1 MQTYTSS
8 TKLNGK
14 TIAIV
19 AANGFNEAQM
29 AEVQRTILSQAG
41 VTKVISLET
50 GLISGV
56 NVNGWGLNFPVDL
69 AFGDVLSSDFDGVIV
84 IDGDAS
90 LEKLTESA
98 HVKRILN
105 GAVDASIPVMLA
117 GGAST
122 LASILDTDVTVA
134 GEGEDMSVTG
144 VVYTGTLDGETNTVL
159 TQFVDV
165 LSGEGVELK
174 QAA

>member
-8 TKLNGK
+8 TKLSGK
-14 TIAIV
+14 TIAIM

-105 GAVDASIPVMLA
+105 GAIDASIPVLLA
-117 GGAST
+117 GDASSVT
-122 LASILDTDVTVA
+122 SVIDTDVVVA
-134 GEGEDMSVTG
+134 EGDETSVSG
-144 VVYTGTLDGETNTVL
+144 VVYTGALNGETNSVL
-159 TQFVDV
+159 TQFVDT
-165 LSGEGVELK
+165 LSGAGVEIK